1 MKSLLFLSVLHDNR
15 QIPKERIKGRGKAG
29 LRINDGIRNE
39 LLLSSLSFCASTSEP
54 RFSFLHDQI
63 QVSVEFVFFYFYFTF
78 FCIFKLM

>member
-1 MKSLLFLSVLHDNR
+1 MESFLFLSAQRSNR
-15 QIPKERIKGRGKAG
+15 QISKQRIKGRAKAG
-29 LRINDGIRNE
+29 LRINDGVRNE
-39 LLLSSLSFCASTSEP
+39 LLLSSLSFCASISES